1 MNKILHFA
9 DVLAILIK
17 SVTDGTCWSFRNY
30 EFHHKNSRFLRD
42 SRRKISHHIEGYF
55 LLQIYPKTLLIGYLF

>member
-1 MNKILHFA
+1 MNKILHFTDA
-9 DVLAILIK
+9 LAILIK

-42 SRRKISHHIEGYF
+42 SRRKIAHHTG
-55 LLQIYPKTLLIGYLF
+55 LFFIVDLS

>member
-17 SVTDGTCWSFRNY
+17 SVTDGTCWSFRNH
-30 EFHHKNSRFLRD
+30 EFHHKKFSFSARFE
-42 SRRKISHHIEGYF
+42 KKNIPSHRGIF
-55 LLQIYPKTLLIGYLF
+55 FITDLF